1 MREILG
7 GQCWGHRAVSS
18 VLLLRVL
25 LMVIQIYSSLNPGHL
40 QASVH
45 AGEELTVR
53 IQGKHSG
60 VRLSGS
66 IQVLPLLLHKRVTLG

>member
-1 MREILG
+1 
-7 GQCWGHRAVSS
+7 
-18 VLLLRVL
+18 
-25 LMVIQIYSSLNPGHL
+25 MVIQIYSSLNPGHL

-53 IQGKHSG
+53 IKGEHSG